1 MANII
6 HHAKLGDLCHMKS
19 PQSIHCWHGTITGC
33 EQGFDIILA
42 SSNLDVADVD
52 FIADI
57 IQNWKYHEEKALE
70 HIRVKLATQPELFNL
85 SKETGK
91 NASKLKDVPLTALSL
106 SFMKSRNGRLSFSKM
121 GWVLVN
127 HLAYL

>member
-6 HHAKLGDLCHMKS
+6 HHAKLGDLCYMKS

-42 SSNLDVADVD
+42 SSNLDVTDVD

-70 HIRVKLATQPELFNL
+70 HIRVKLATQLKCTPKVGQKKFNFRRCIFNVQIHRGIEKAN
-85 SKETGK
+85 S
-91 NASKLKDVPLTALSL
+91 A
-106 SFMKSRNGRLSFSKM
+106 
-121 GWVLVN
+121 
-127 HLAYL
+127 